1 MEVNKKCAG
10 FRMGHKR
17 NQLAVR
23 LQKNQIANNRSVLQF
38 SHCIIRKSKMLMNR
52 DHPYTLVACCW
63 RLAAAGLGW
72 AGQADG
78 RERGGE
84 S

>member
-1 MEVNKKCAG
+1 
-10 FRMGHKR
+10 
-17 NQLAVR
+17 
-23 LQKNQIANNRSVLQF
+23 
-38 SHCIIRKSKMLMNR
+38 MLMNR

-78 RERGGE
+78 RERGE
-84 S
+84 SHVAGGVM